1 MDALATW
8 TGVLH
13 VTAAVAVTLAGE
25 IHRGINAV
33 QRLGKLLRD
42 HRLVGRGADGSAI
55 RGGRA
60 GRRGALARAGGR
72 RLWHAHRRALL
83 RGVAHVGDP
92 ERTVARGLARRALP
106 RRRGCGGDLVH
117 GGPRPARGPAVPPPG
132 RARGNAWG
140 PSLFSP
146 SPPPL
151 SVGGAR
157 PSAAPP

>member
-1 MDALATW
+1 MNALATW

-13 VTAAVAVTLAGE
+13 VTAAAVLTLAGE
-25 IHRGINAV
+25 IHRGVNAV

-60 GRRGALARAGGR
+60 RRRGALARAGGG

-92 ERTVARGLARRALP
+92 ERAVARGLARRALP
-106 RRRGCGGDLVH
+106 RRRGCGGELVH
-117 GGPRPARGPAVPPPG
+117 GGRPPGGGAADTARGG
-132 RARGNAWG
+132 AWRLAG
-140 PSLFSP
+140 AP
-146 SPPPL
+146 SP
-151 SVGGAR
+151 
-157 PSAAPP
+157 

>member
-8 TGVLH
+8 TGALH
-13 VTAAVAVTLAGE
+13 VTAAAVRTLAGE
-25 IHRGINAV
+25 IHRGVNAV

-60 GRRGALARAGGR
+60 RRRGALARAGGG

-92 ERTVARGLARRALP
+92 ERAVARGLARRALP
-106 RRRGCGGDLVH
+106 RRRGCGGAFAAT
-117 GGPRPARGPAVPPPG
+117 GRCPPRGAGRTLAARRWRRGWRTAPSRRDRPPP
-132 RARGNAWG
+132 
-140 PSLFSP
+140 
-146 SPPPL
+146 
-151 SVGGAR
+151 
-157 PSAAPP
+157 

>member
-8 TGVLH
+8 TGALH
-13 VTAAVAVTLAGE
+13 VTAAAVRTLAGE
-25 IHRGINAV
+25 IHRGVNAV

-60 GRRGALARAGGR
+60 RRRGALARAGGG

-92 ERTVARGLARRALP
+92 ERAVARGLARRALP
-106 RRRGCGGDLVH
+106 RRRGCGGERVNGGRPPA
-117 GGPRPARGPAVPPPG
+117 GGPGDGPPARGGKMAGGLP
-132 RARGNAWG
+132 
-140 PSLFSP
+140 P
-146 SPPPL
+146 SPPPT
-151 SVGGAR
+151 
-157 PSAAPP
+157 PHAPPGPARSAP

>member
-8 TGVLH
+8 TGALH
-13 VTAAVAVTLAGE
+13 VTAAAVRTLAGE
-25 IHRGINAV
+25 IHRGVNAV

-60 GRRGALARAGGR
+60 RRRGALARAGGG

-92 ERTVARGLARRALP
+92 ERAVARGLARRALP
-106 RRRGCGGDLVH
+106 RRRGCGGNRVH
-117 GGPRPARGPAVPPPG
+117 GG
-132 RARGNAWG
+132 
-140 PSLFSP
+140 
-146 SPPPL
+146 
-151 SVGGAR
+151 R
-157 PSAAPP
+157 PSGGGREGGGWGERGEVWGGPFH

>member
-25 IHRGINAV
+25 IHRGVNAV

-60 GRRGALARAGGR
+60 GRRGALARAGGG

-92 ERTVARGLARRALP
+92 ERAVARGLARRALP
-106 RRRGCGGDLVH
+106 RRRGCGGGRVH
-117 GGPRPARGPAVPPPG
+117 GRQPFARADTRAPPPRGSSVAGAGPAFPPPAPG
-132 RARGNAWG
+132 AA
-140 PSLFSP
+140 
-146 SPPPL
+146 
-151 SVGGAR
+151 SVGRR
-157 PSAAPP
+157 PP

>member
-13 VTAAVAVTLAGE
+13 VTAAAVLTLAGE
-25 IHRGINAV
+25 IHGGVNAV

-60 GRRGALARAGGR
+60 RRRGALARAGGG

-83 RGVAHVGDP
+83 RGVGHVGDL
-92 ERTVARGLARRALP
+92 ERAVARGLGPPALP
-106 RRRGCGGDLVH
+106 RRRGGGRERVH
-117 GGPRPARGPAVPPPG
+117 AAPDAARG
-132 RARGNAWG
+132 
-140 PSLFSP
+140 
-146 SPPPL
+146 
-151 SVGGAR
+151 
-157 PSAAPP
+157 

>member
-13 VTAAVAVTLAGE
+13 VTAAAVRTLAGE
-25 IHRGINAV
+25 IHRGANAV

-60 GRRGALARAGGR
+60 RRRGALARAGGG

-106 RRRGCGGDLVH
+106 RRRGCGGNSVQIGWLPVGALGVGATVAVGYYSGGWSPYRPLRSPYSRCCASFTH
-117 GGPRPARGPAVPPPG
+117 G
-132 RARGNAWG
+132 
-140 PSLFSP
+140 
-146 SPPPL
+146 
-151 SVGGAR
+151 
-157 PSAAPP
+157 